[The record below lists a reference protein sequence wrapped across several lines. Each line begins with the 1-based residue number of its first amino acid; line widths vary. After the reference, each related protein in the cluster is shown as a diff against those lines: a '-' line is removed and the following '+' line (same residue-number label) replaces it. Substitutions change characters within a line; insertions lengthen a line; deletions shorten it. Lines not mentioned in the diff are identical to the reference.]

1 MNELKE
7 FRILVGFSQFR
18 LAHEAGVPRQHLQL
32 AEAWLRKLTPEQ
44 EHRVRKVLV
53 AELRRQSMI
62 MQRVLAREGC
72 VEAKTNEER
81 LTTPVK
87 VYSDEC

>member
-18 LAHEAGVPRQHLQL
+18 LAHEASVPRQHLQL
-32 AEAWLRKLTPEQ
+32 AEACLRKLTPEQ

-53 AELRRQSMI
+53 AELRRQSVVI
-62 MQRVLAREGC
+62 EQALVREGC
-72 VEAKTNEER
+72 VEART
-81 LTTPVK
+81 
-87 VYSDEC
+87 